1 MGNRRRVF
9 GGVAVLVWV
18 GTLVLHA
25 ATGIGWWVVVP
36 AVAAAV
42 LAALALPAPDRP
54 GAWGARRRRGTRAAL
69 SSGPVPAGR
78 AFTAPWAPPVGRA
91 PTPGTGMVFHH
102 GDVGDLGVVAGS
114 VFTWADDAVVAGDG
128 SGARYRPLLD
138 YADDPLTPVAAE
150 TVTDGLERLFL
161 RLGPPPGAARN
172 PDRTA
177 PTPRGDDR

>member
-18 GTLVLHA
+18 GTLALHA

-42 LAALALPAPDRP
+42 LAALALPVPDRP
-54 GAWGARRRRGTRAAL
+54 GAWGARPRRGGRAPRSGGPVPGGMAV
-69 SSGPVPAGR
+69 SGPAGLPAGR
-78 AFTAPWAPPVGRA
+78 APTQVMGPV
-91 PTPGTGMVFHH
+91 FH
-102 GDVGDLGVVAGS
+102 GDVGLTVGRS

-161 RLGPPPGAARN
+161 RLGPPPGAARS